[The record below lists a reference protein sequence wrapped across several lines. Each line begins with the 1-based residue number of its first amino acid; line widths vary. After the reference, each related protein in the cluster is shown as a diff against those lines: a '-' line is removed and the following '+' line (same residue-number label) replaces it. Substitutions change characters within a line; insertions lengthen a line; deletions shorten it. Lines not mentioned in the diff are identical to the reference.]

1 MDRSNPPPYPTMAD
15 LESALQEGI
24 QSGCLF
30 SYILSCLNRRIDET
44 AEAIAYVSLS
54 PNRKAWSLVVN
65 PILFSQIYE
74 TRSKEP
80 RERVLR
86 AILIHEF
93 LHLAH
98 DHFDRGLTLLKSYSL
113 ETLNIAADLAVN
125 GCRKHGEL
133 SVLEEIGG
141 LFPDRPPF
149 DFPVRLSMEQ
159 YLALLPK
166 TKGCMLVSVPKW
178 LSGFSQTMEE
188 LQGLSDNGTPYEGSV
203 YASIR
208 DLASSATLELK
219 KRIGELMQ
227 GLQKKPS
234 SDLRSRGFGRGEDVW
249 VTDWVFPRVKN
260 TWMRHL
266 RNVLTGSGSGVA
278 NTRSYRRPHRR
289 EGGGILLKVN
299 ISSQKEQTLI
309 ILDTSGSMM
318 AADYELFM
326 GLIKTLNSDAR
337 SFYVMQWDYEQQTE
351 PVPVTVFMAKKKP
364 EFHGRGGTD
373 MQQAVLVASQR
384 YPQYKKMVVVT
395 DGGTPYFT
403 KDDPSPVPV
412 IWVLTHNAPF
422 NNADGVVVRLREDRD
437 T

>member
-15 LESALQEGI
+15 LEAALQEGI

-30 SYILSCLNRRIDET
+30 SYILSSLNRRIDET

-54 PNRKAWSLVVN
+54 ANRKEWTLAVN

-74 TRSKEP
+74 ARSKEP

-93 LHLAH
+93 LHLAL
-98 DHFDRGLTLLKSYSL
+98 DHIDRGFTLLKTYTL

-125 GCRKHGEL
+125 GSRKHWEL
-133 SVLEEIGG
+133 SVLEEMGG

-149 DFPVRLSMEQ
+149 DFPVGLSMEQ

-166 TKGCMLVSVPKW
+166 TKGCMLVSLPKEF
-178 LSGFSQTMEE
+178 SGYARTMEE
-188 LQGLSDNGTPYEGSV
+188 LQGLSVNGSPYEGSV
-203 YASIR
+203 YVSVK
-208 DLASSATLELK
+208 DLASSATQRLK

-227 GLQKKPS
+227 GLQKKPLS
-234 SDLRSRGFGRGEDVW
+234 SLPWRGFGRGEDVW
-249 VTDWVFPRVKN
+249 MTEWVFPSVKN
-260 TWMRHL
+260 SWMQHL
-266 RNVLTGSGSGVA
+266 RNVLSVSGSGAA
-278 NTRSYRRPHRR
+278 NARSYRRPHRR
-289 EGGGILLKVN
+289 EGGGILLKSN

-309 ILDTSGSMM
+309 ILDTSGSMETT
-318 AADYELFM
+318 DYGLFM
-326 GLIKTLNSDAR
+326 GLIKTLNSDAH
-337 SFYVMQWDYEQQTE
+337 SFSVMQWDDEQQTE
-351 PVPVTVFMAKKKP
+351 PVPVTVYMAKEKP
-364 EFHGRGGTD
+364 EFHGGGGTD

-384 YPQYKKMVVVT
+384 YPQFKKIVVVT

-412 IWVLTHNAPF
+412 IWVLTYNVPF
-422 NNADGVVVRLREDRD
+422 NNADGVVIRLREDRD